1 MPVAFALSPAVAVVG
16 LLDFTKSEH
25 SKIYKS
31 GIRAVTDTPFDC
43 ETEGL
48 FQFLREVQDRA
59 SEMGWMDGI
68 LNVDITEEGD
78 EDEETLSNLIENY
91 GTLTLE
97 QVIAHEEEYINTES
111 REAQDTYML
120 YQCLMSSLS
129 PEAKKKIMLWSEQYQ
144 LDMDDTKY
152 SSGVALLKVIIRESH
167 LDTNATSNSI
177 RTKLSNLDVYIKTID
192 CDIGMFNQ
200 HVKLLVQS
208 LAARNQTTS
217 DLLIN
222 LFKGYGAVSD
232 EEFRTWLR
240 HKSES
245 HDEGENELTP
255 DKLMLAAKNK
265 YDTMLEKGTWNGP
278 TNEEKFVALEAKF
291 TKNIKDLKKKAFE
304 LKKVGAKPAGNSNKT
319 AKSNPKAKES
329 RGDHPKTWAS
339 PKAGEKKK
347 AEYNG
352 FDWYW
357 CGKDTGGHCEKWR
370 AHDPKTCKGL
380 ASSGSKRPT
389 DSSGGKK
396 GKPNHKKLKVARAY
410 VAKLEKREADE
421 DTTDDETD

>member
-1 MPVAFALSPAVAVVG
+1 MPVVFALSPAVAVVG

-97 QVIAHEEEYINTES
+97 QVIAHEEEYINTEFH
-111 REAQDTYML
+111 EAQDTYML

-144 LDMDDTKY
+144 LDMNDTKY

-177 RTKLSNLDVYIKTID
+177 RTKLSNLDVYIK
-192 CDIGMFNQ
+192 
-200 HVKLLVQS
+200 
-208 LAARNQTTS
+208 R
-217 DLLIN
+217 LIVISACSTN
-222 LFKGYGAVSD
+222 
-232 EEFRTWLR
+232 
-240 HKSES
+240 
-245 HDEGENELTP
+245 
-255 DKLMLAAKNK
+255 MLS
-265 YDTMLEKGTWNGP
+265 
-278 TNEEKFVALEAKF
+278 F
-291 TKNIKDLKKKAFE
+291 
-304 LKKVGAKPAGNSNKT
+304 
-319 AKSNPKAKES
+319 
-329 RGDHPKTWAS
+329 
-339 PKAGEKKK
+339 
-347 AEYNG
+347 
-352 FDWYW
+352 
-357 CGKDTGGHCEKWR
+357 
-370 AHDPKTCKGL
+370 
-380 ASSGSKRPT
+380 
-389 DSSGGKK
+389 
-396 GKPNHKKLKVARAY
+396 
-410 VAKLEKREADE
+410 
-421 DTTDDETD
+421 